1 MIFGFGLFFCAF
13 RSCLGD
19 NRGVSGRT
27 AAGVQRVLAG
37 RSGFEAAG
45 VSLMKQRMSERG
57 GCGDLQPGSGSVLT
71 RRHLIRSLGAGAGS
85 IGLATALS
93 DSGESGV
100 QHFAPRARRVIHLFM
115 NGGPYQGDFFD
126 PKPML
131 RKYAGQRPPEADL
144 RTERKTAGLL
154 PSPFRFRPGG
164 SSGVPVS
171 SLLPLTG
178 RLMDE
183 ICVLRS
189 TWTDNPNHGPALLLM
204 NNGTI
209 LPTRP
214 SMGSWLSWGLGSEN
228 RNLPSYVV
236 LCPGKPV
243 RFSILWTSAFLPGSH
258 QGTYI
263 NHSVPTPEKL
273 IPFLR
278 NATAGRE
285 LQSAQVDLISRLNRH
300 QLQRT
305 GPDGQLEGRLQA
317 METAFRM
324 QFTATDAFDLQQE
337 TKATREL
344 YGDGHFAAGCLLAR
358 RLSERGVRF
367 IQVYYGDGQPWDTHS
382 DHNRQAEILARSID
396 RPIAALLQDLR
407 QRGLLDETLI
417 LWGGEF
423 GRTPTSENGSG
434 RDHNHY
440 GFTTWLAGG
449 GVRGGMAYGE
459 TDDFGFRAVQDRVHV
474 HDLHATMLH
483 LLGLD
488 HERLTY
494 RYAGRDFRLTDV
506 SGRVLTEVVGS

>member
-1 MIFGFGLFFCAF
+1 
-13 RSCLGD
+13 
-19 NRGVSGRT
+19 
-27 AAGVQRVLAG
+27 
-37 RSGFEAAG
+37 
-45 VSLMKQRMSERG
+45 MKQRMSERG

-382 DHNRQAEILARSID
+382 DHNRQAENLARSID